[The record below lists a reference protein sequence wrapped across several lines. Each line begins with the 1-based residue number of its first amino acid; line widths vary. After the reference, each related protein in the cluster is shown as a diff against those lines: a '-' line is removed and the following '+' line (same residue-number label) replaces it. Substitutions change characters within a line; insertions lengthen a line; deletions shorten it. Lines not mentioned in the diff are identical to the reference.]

1 MIRGLWRRHSAH
13 HRRSWPA
20 NIAPLRSSQLVP
32 VLLLAA
38 IVCIVFS
45 LQSAAAQQPL
55 GAAVNQSGAT
65 IQTTVIFREKESD
78 CPSGYTIF
86 LGGSGGKFP
95 TDPKICY
102 VRNPHPAG
110 K

>member
-1 MIRGLWRRHSAH
+1 MRRAALK
-13 HRRSWPA
+13 P
-20 NIAPLRSSQLVP
+20 I
-32 VLLLAA
+32 LLLA
-38 IVCIVFS
+38 IFGVLS
-45 LQSAAAQQPL
+45 SPQSAAAQQAQTV
-55 GAAVNQSGAT
+55 GAAGNQGGAT

-86 LGGSGGKFP
+86 LGESGGKFP

-102 VRNPHPAG
+102 VRTPHPAG

>member
-1 MIRGLWRRHSAH
+1 MRRAT
-13 HRRSWPA
+13 
-20 NIAPLRSSQLVP
+20 LVP
-32 VLLLAA
+32 ILLLA
-38 IVCIVFS
+38 IFS
-45 LQSAAAQQPL
+45 VVSSLETAAAQAQTI
-55 GAAVNQSGAT
+55 GTTASQSGGT

-78 CPSGYTIF
+78 CPLGYTIF